1 MPELPEV
8 EIVTIS
14 LNKLIAGRKI
24 LIAKLLR
31 EKLADRET
39 PLTFGKKLE
48 SATVTAVTRRGK
60 HILFALNNDLTLIT
74 HLRMSGRF
82 QLFSFEREDPKFTH
96 AVFYLENDERL
107 VFSDQRHFGF
117 MQIVKTIEL
126 ADTKGLKHLAP
137 EPFTEEF
144 SVGYLQKVLKT
155 SSRRVKEFILDQTK
169 VCGLGNI
176 YAAEAL
182 FMSRVHP
189 FTPANEVSTIKAKRL
204 HKFIK
209 EVMAES
215 IAHGSTLKIDPENLE
230 TNYYG
235 GGYEDHWRV
244 YDREN
249 EPCINCGTKITRQK
263 QGGRSSYYCRKCQ
276 RK

>member
-8 EIVTIS
+8 EIVTSS
-14 LNKLIAGRKI
+14 LNKLISDRKI
-24 LIAKLLR
+24 LFAELFR
-31 EKLADRET
+31 EKLAHRET
-39 PLTFGKKLE
+39 PSSFAKKLKN
-48 SATVTAVTRRGK
+48 TRVKIVRRRGK
-60 HILFALNNDLTLIT
+60 HILFELDNDLTLIT

-96 AVFYLENDERL
+96 AAFYLENEERL

-117 MQIVKTIEL
+117 MQIVKTADLEITKEL
-126 ADTKGLKHLAP
+126 KNLAP
-137 EPFTEEF
+137 EPFSDEF
-144 SVGYLQKVLKT
+144 SIDYLRNTLKT

-182 FMSRVHP
+182 FLSRIHP
-189 FTPANEVSTIKAKRL
+189 MTPANKVSSVKAKRL

-215 IAHGSTLKIDPENLE
+215 IAHGSTLNIDPENLE
-230 TNYYG
+230 RNYYG
-235 GGYEDHWRV
+235 GGYEDHWCV

-249 EPCINCGTKITRQK
+249 EPCINCENKIKRLK
-263 QGGRSSYYCRKCQ
+263 QGGRSSYYCPKCQ